1 MRLKSAIWV
10 SAYVRRLS
18 GEGIPVAVVRRG
30 AEEAGAIFV
39 KVARL
44 DGSAEVYAPAPQ
56 MVFDEEGPPD
66 RRWVRATGT
75 APVSEKD
82 AEDYLARQYRFDTD
96 LWIIEIEDRTG
107 RHLLETVE
115 V

>member
-44 DGSAEVYAPAPQ
+44 DGSADIYAPAPQ
-56 MVFDEEGPPD
+56 AVFDADGPPE
-66 RRWVRATGT
+66 RRWVRATGPE
-75 APVSEKD
+75 PVAERD

-96 LWIIEIEDRTG
+96 LWVVEIEDRGG
-107 RHLLETVE
+107 RHLLETVDG
-115 V
+115 